1 MKRLIVGSILAGTA
15 TFVACAAEAPPPVDN
30 TTGGSAPMSG
40 AGGTGQGGTT
50 ATGGTSGSGVG
61 GATGG
66 TNPTTGG
73 TGGTTGGTSTG
84 GAAGSASGSAGMS
97 TGGSGGTSGAGGSG
111 TGAMS
116 GAGMGGAAG
125 SMAGMGGTGDAG
137 GMGAT
142 AGSPTGGMVGM
153 SGAGGSAGAGEDL
166 TAVAAPLDGQ
176 TILMP
181 CDNDTSTRV
190 CIPRADTSKPC
201 TGTGPSYAGTHSF
214 NEQVTMGGEPGVR
227 YIVTLR
233 IRGLTESKTYTG
245 GTDRAS
251 SGTQVPADGLYT
263 GGQADNSG
271 NSYNVYF
278 IRTDAPAQY
287 FYLNSISVGND
298 TRIRHSVFESD
309 YEFELPI
316 DGGSTVCLVSAD
328 PNTSAIKN
336 CEEPDVST
344 VCKGVS
350 LPNLDAKTAADVGSQ
365 PYNGQ
370 YIGITV
376 KSVRR
381 M

>member
-1 MKRLIVGSILAGTA
+1 MKRLIVGSVLVGAA
-15 TFVACAAEAPPPVDN
+15 TFVACAEEAPPPVDN
-30 TTGGSAPMSG
+30 TTGGSAPTSG
-40 AGGTGQGGTT
+40 
-50 ATGGTSGSGVG
+50 TGGTSGGTTSSGGTAGSGVG
-61 GATGG
+61 GTTGG
-66 TNPTTGG
+66 SGAAGG
-73 TGGTTGGTSTG
+73 TGGTTGGSSTG
-84 GAAGSASGSAGMS
+84 GTAVSAGGSAGMNAS
-97 TGGSGGTSGAGGSG
+97 GSGGTGGTSGTGAASGAGMAGAGGSSAG
-111 TGAMS
+111 TTSNG
-116 GAGMGGAAG
+116 GMGGIEG
-125 SMAGMGGTGDAG
+125 
-137 GMGAT
+137 T
-142 AGSPTGGMVGM
+142 AGSPTGGLSGM
-153 SGAGGSAGAGEDL
+153 SGSGGSAGAGEDL

-214 NEQVTMGGEPGVR
+214 NEQITMGGEPGVR

-287 FYLNSISVGND
+287 FYLNSVSVGND

-309 YEFELPI
+309 YEFDLPV

-344 VCKGVS
+344 ECKGVS
-350 LPNLDAKTAADVGSQ
+350 LPNLDAKTATKVGSQ

-370 YIGITV
+370 FIGITV